1 MGRILIIEDDE
12 EIMEFV
18 RDEIAN
24 HFQDKLE
31 IDTAANGLL
40 GLNMIKQNEYS
51 LVILDFMMPEMDG
64 LQCLINFRQDHPNLP
79 VLFVSGF
86 SGSIHPAI
94 SLDPNTLILPKP
106 VEVPTII
113 NAIENFILSDASKK
127 DKIMVVDESR
137 TVLFMMRKIL
147 TSMDYEIIECRSPNE
162 ALEKTKIHKDISV
175 IITSRLFSTGMNGFD
190 FAKEINSGGENA
202 PVLLMVSDTQNHK
215 SEAAASGMKGWIK
228 KPISVD
234 NLKQVLELVRKSPK
248 KLSA

>member
-64 LQCLINFRQDHPNLP
+64 LQCLINFRQDLPNLP

-86 SGSIHPAI
+86 SVLKIF
-94 SLDPNTLILPKP
+94 
-106 VEVPTII
+106 
-113 NAIENFILSDASKK
+113 ENPSSDAN
-127 DKIMVVDESR
+127 
-137 TVLFMMRKIL
+137 T
-147 TSMDYEIIECRSPNE
+147 C
-162 ALEKTKIHKDISV
+162 
-175 IITSRLFSTGMNGFD
+175 ST
-190 FAKEINSGGENA
+190 
-202 PVLLMVSDTQNHK
+202 
-215 SEAAASGMKGWIK
+215 
-228 KPISVD
+228 
-234 NLKQVLELVRKSPK
+234 
-248 KLSA
+248 